1 MKTIDEIRK
10 EYNEVATKREQL
22 LKDAALLYEQ
32 MLRLEGQAILVNEP
46 NQDELK
52 KNNKK

>member
-1 MKTIDEIRK
+1 
-10 EYNEVATKREQL
+10 
-22 LKDAALLYEQ
+22 

-46 NQDELK
+46 NQDEPK